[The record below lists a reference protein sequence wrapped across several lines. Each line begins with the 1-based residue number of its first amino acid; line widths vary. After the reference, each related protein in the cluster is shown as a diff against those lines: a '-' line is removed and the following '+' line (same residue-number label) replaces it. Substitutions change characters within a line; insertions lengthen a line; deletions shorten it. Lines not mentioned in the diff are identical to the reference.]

1 MVQDYASRIHAK
13 IQIKLHLERFQLFY
27 WKFIAI
33 SHATSQC
40 QTMQWIENKKKS
52 NHLAFWS
59 PDTVDVIQYR
69 VKRAHIA

>member
-40 QTMQWIENKKKS
+40 QTMQWIENKK
-52 NHLAFWS
+52 NQ
-59 PDTVDVIQYR
+59 TI
-69 VKRAHIA
+69 